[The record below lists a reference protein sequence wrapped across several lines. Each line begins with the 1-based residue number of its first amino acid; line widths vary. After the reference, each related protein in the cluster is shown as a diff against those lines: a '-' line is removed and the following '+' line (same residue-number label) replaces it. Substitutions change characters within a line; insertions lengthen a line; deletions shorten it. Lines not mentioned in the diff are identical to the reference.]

1 MAAKKKK
8 KTTTKRAGNGG
19 GADMGKI
26 YYWTVLAQFES
37 GFKTKICGTAPTGEA
52 AQAGALAICEQE
64 WNQDVD
70 SIQVVGL
77 KQGGVVNFTST
88 GTAVKILRGF

>member
-8 KTTTKRAGNGG
+8 KTAKRTGNGNG
-19 GADMGKI
+19 NDVKKI
-26 YYWTVLAQFES
+26 YYWTVLVQFES
-37 GFKTKICGTAPTGEA
+37 GYKTKICGTAPTGEA
-52 AQAGALAICEQE
+52 AQTGALAIGEQE